1 MRQISINLFAFFSYL
16 CTQVKW
22 ASYGRRFQGYNKFIT
37 YTKDM
42 RKSIL
47 IASAIG
53 CAAIM
58 SSCSK
63 LGELSS
69 DNFKVNPTPLE
80 AVGGE
85 VSATING
92 VFPEKY
98 MKKKAVVTVT
108 PVLKYEGGEA
118 VGQSATFQ
126 GEKVEGNGTEISYK
140 VGGTYTMKT
149 NFKYVPAMMKSDL
162 YARFEA
168 TLGKKTVSVPEVKIG
183 YGVLSTSELLNL
195 CTITAST
202 APDAFQRVIEQ
213 KQEANI
219 KFLIGQANLRTS
231 ELSSVSIQDLVKIL
245 KEINDM
251 QEERALQNIEVSA
264 YASPDGSFELN
275 EKLAEKRQDVSSN
288 YLQKQLKTIQM
299 DADIDTKFT
308 AEDWEGFQEL
318 VNASNLQD
326 KDVILRV
333 LSMYQDPEEREQQI
347 RNMSSVFTEIADG
360 ILPELRRARLIVNYE
375 VIGRSDEQIIEQ
387 FAQDASKLSVEELL
401 YGGNMLVEDAATR
414 KQWYEKTAA
423 IYPNDYRAY
432 NNLAQLAIMEGNLT
446 TAQNW
451 LQKAQGIN
459 AKAPEVNANQAIIAI
474 KNGDNAKA
482 ETSMGQA
489 SGSDTFNEVLGNLNI
504 AKGNFAQAQQNLAQT
519 QTNSAALSQI
529 LNKDYAAA
537 QKTLAAIKTPD
548 AITSYLKAILAAR
561 TSDTGALK
569 SNLKAA
575 IASDPSLKERA
586 ANDLEFAKYQNT
598 IADLVK

>member
-1 MRQISINLFAFFSYL
+1 
-16 CTQVKW
+16 
-22 ASYGRRFQGYNKFIT
+22 
-37 YTKDM
+37 M
-42 RKSIL
+42 RKSYL
-47 IASAIG
+47 IASVLG

-63 LGELSS
+63 LGDLSA
-69 DNFKVNPTPLE
+69 DNFKVTPTPLE
-80 AVGGE
+80 AVGGD
-85 VSATING
+85 VAATING

-149 NFKYVPAMMKSDL
+149 NFKYVPAMIKSDL

-168 TLGKKTVSVPEVKIG
+168 KLGKKTVSVPEVKIG
-183 YGVLSTSELLNL
+183 YGVLSTSELLGR

-251 QEERALQNIEVSA
+251 QEERALQSIEVSA
-264 YASPDGSFELN
+264 YASPDGSFDLN

-288 YLQKQLKTIQM
+288 YLGKQLKKINM
-299 DADIDTKFT
+299 EAEVDTKFT

-318 VNASNLQD
+318 VSKSNLQD

-401 YGGNMLVEDAATR
+401 YGGNMLVEDATAR
-414 KQWYEKTAA
+414 KQWYEKTIE

-451 LQKAQGIN
+451 LQKAKAVN
-459 AKAPEVNANQAIIAI
+459 AKASEVNANMAIIAI
-474 KNGDNAKA
+474 KNNDIQKA
-482 ETSMGQA
+482 ETLMGQA

-548 AITSYLKAILAAR
+548 ATTSYLKAVLAAR

-569 SNLKAA
+569 SNLKVA
-575 IASDPSLKERA
+575 IASDSSLKERA

>member
-1 MRQISINLFAFFSYL
+1 MKKSLLLALVATSAAF
-16 CTQVKW
+16 
-22 ASYGRRFQGYNKFIT
+22 
-37 YTKDM
+37 
-42 RKSIL
+42 
-47 IASAIG
+47 
-53 CAAIM
+53 M

-63 LGELSS
+63 LGDLSA

-80 AVGGE
+80 AIGGE
-85 VSATING
+85 VPATING
-92 VFPEKY
+92 IFPEKY

-108 PVLKYEGGEA
+108 PVLKYDGGEA
-118 VGQSATFQ
+118 VGKSATFQ

-149 NFKYVPAMMKSDL
+149 NFKYIPAMMNSDL

-168 TLGKKTVSVPEVKIG
+168 KLGKKTVSIPEVKIG
-183 YGVLSTSELLNL
+183 YGVVSTSELLGR
-195 CTITAST
+195 CGITAST

-231 ELSSVSIQDLVKIL
+231 ELSSLSIQDLVKIL

-264 YASPDGSFELN
+264 YASPDGSFNLN
-275 EKLAEKRQDVSSN
+275 EQLAEKRQDVSSN
-288 YLQKQLKTIQM
+288 YLKKQLKKINM
-299 DADIDTKFT
+299 DADVDTKYT

-318 VNASNLQD
+318 ISKSNLQD

-375 VIGRSDEQIIEQ
+375 VIGRSDDQIIEQ
-387 FAQDASKLSVEELL
+387 YGLDASKLSVEELL
-401 YGGNMLVEDAATR
+401 YGGNMLMENATSR
-414 KQWYEKTAA
+414 KQWYETTIKH
-423 IYPNDYRAY
+423 YPNDYRAY
-432 NNLAQLAIMEGNLT
+432 NNLAQLAIMEGNT
-446 TAQNW
+446 TAAQNW
-451 LQKAQGIN
+451 LQKAKSVN
-459 AKAPEVNANQAIIAI
+459 SKAPETNANMAILAL
-474 KNGDNAKA
+474 KHGDTDKA
-482 ETSMGQA
+482 ETLMGQA
-489 SGSDTFNEVLGNLNI
+489 SGSDSFNEILGNLNI
-504 AKGNFAQAQQNLAQT
+504 AKGNYTQAQQNLAQT
-519 QTNSAALSQI
+519 QTNSAALAQI
-529 LNKDYAAA
+529 LNKDYASAK
-537 QKTLAAIKTPD
+537 KTLSTIKTPD
-548 AITSYLKAILAAR
+548 AITSYLKAVLAAR

-575 IASDPSLKERA
+575 IASDSSLKERA
-586 ANDLEFAKYQNT
+586 ANDLEFAKYKST

>member
-1 MRQISINLFAFFSYL
+1 
-16 CTQVKW
+16 
-22 ASYGRRFQGYNKFIT
+22 
-37 YTKDM
+37 M
-42 RKSIL
+42 RKNYL
-47 IASAIG
+47 IASVLG

-63 LGELSS
+63 LGDLSA
-69 DNFKVNPTPLE
+69 DNFKVTPTPLE
-80 AVGGE
+80 AVGGD
-85 VSATING
+85 VAATING

-149 NFKYVPAMMKSDL
+149 NFKYVPAMIKSDL

-168 TLGKKTVSVPEVKIG
+168 KLGKKTVSVPEVKIG
-183 YGVLSTSELLNL
+183 YGVLSTSELLGR

-202 APDAFQRVIEQ
+202 APDAFLRVIEQ

-251 QEERALQNIEVSA
+251 QEERALQSIEVSA
-264 YASPDGSFELN
+264 YASPDGSFDLN

-288 YLQKQLKTIQM
+288 YLGKQLKKINM
-299 DADIDTKFT
+299 DAEVDTKFT

-318 VNASNLQD
+318 VSKSNLQD

-401 YGGNMLVEDAATR
+401 YGGNMLVEDATTR
-414 KQWYEKTAA
+414 KQWYEKTIE

-451 LQKAQGIN
+451 LQKAKAVN
-459 AKAPEVNANQAIIAI
+459 AKASEVNANMAIIAI
-474 KNGDNAKA
+474 KNDDIQKA
-482 ETSMGQA
+482 ETLMGQA

-548 AITSYLKAILAAR
+548 ATTSYLKAVLAAR

-569 SNLKAA
+569 SNLKVA
-575 IASDPSLKERA
+575 IASDSSLKERA

>member
-1 MRQISINLFAFFSYL
+1 
-16 CTQVKW
+16 
-22 ASYGRRFQGYNKFIT
+22 
-37 YTKDM
+37 M
-42 RKSIL
+42 RKSL
-47 IASAIG
+47 LLALVVAS
-53 CAAIM
+53 AAIM

-63 LGELSS
+63 LGNLSA

-80 AVGGE
+80 AIGGE
-85 VSATING
+85 VPATING

-118 VGQSATFQ
+118 VGKSATFQ

-140 VGGTYTMKT
+140 VGGTYTMKA
-149 NFKYVPAMMKSDL
+149 NFKYIPAMQNSDL

-168 TLGKKTVSVPEVKIG
+168 KLGNKTVSIPEIKIG
-183 YGVLSTSELLNL
+183 YGVIATSELLSR
-195 CTITAST
+195 CGITAST

-231 ELSSVSIQDLVKIL
+231 ELSSLSIQDLVKIL

-264 YASPDGSFELN
+264 YASPDGSFNLN
-275 EKLAEKRQDVSSN
+275 EQLAEKRQNVSSN
-288 YLQKQLKTIQM
+288 YLKKQLKKIKM
-299 DADIDTKFT
+299 DADVDTKYT

-318 VNASNLQD
+318 ISKSNLQD

-347 RNMSSVFTEIADG
+347 RNMSSVFTEIAEG

-387 FAQDASKLSVEELL
+387 YKQDASKLSVEELL
-401 YGGNMLVEDAATR
+401 YGGNMLMEDATSR
-414 KQWYEKTAA
+414 KQWYETTIKH
-423 IYPNDYRAY
+423 YPNDYRAY
-432 NNLAQLAIMEGNLT
+432 NNLAQLAIMEGNTT

-451 LQKAQGIN
+451 LQKAIN
-459 AKAPEVNANQAIIAI
+459 VNSKAPEANANMAILAL
-474 KNGDNAKA
+474 KNGDTDKA
-482 ETSMGQA
+482 ETLMGQA
-489 SGSDTFNEVLGNLNI
+489 SGSDTFNEILGNLNI
-504 AKGNFAQAQQNLAQT
+504 AKGNYTQAQQNLAQA
-519 QTNSAALSQI
+519 QTNSAALAQI
-529 LNKDYAAA
+529 LNKDYANAK
-537 QKTLAAIKTPD
+537 KTLAAIETPD
-548 AITSYLKAILAAR
+548 AITSYLKAVLAAR

-569 SNLKAA
+569 SNLKVA
-575 IASDPSLKERA
+575 IASDSSLKERA
-586 ANDLEFAKYQNT
+586 ANDLEFANYKST
-598 IADLVK
+598 IAELVK

>member
-1 MRQISINLFAFFSYL
+1 MKKSLFLAL
-16 CTQVKW
+16 AV
-22 ASYGRRFQGYNKFIT
+22 AS
-37 YTKDM
+37 
-42 RKSIL
+42 
-47 IASAIG
+47 
-53 CAAIM
+53 AAIM

-63 LGELSS
+63 LGNLSA

-80 AVGGE
+80 AIGGE
-85 VSATING
+85 VPATING
-92 VFPEKY
+92 IFPEKY

-108 PVLKYEGGEA
+108 PVLKYEGGET
-118 VGQSATFQ
+118 VGKSATFQ

-149 NFKYVPAMMKSDL
+149 NFKYIPAMQSSDL

-168 TLGKKTVSVPEVKIG
+168 KLGKKTVSIPEIKIG
-183 YGVLSTSELLNL
+183 YGVIATSELLSR
-195 CTITAST
+195 CGITAST

-231 ELSSVSIQDLVKIL
+231 ELSSLSIQDLVKIL

-264 YASPDGSFELN
+264 YASPDGSFNLN
-275 EKLAEKRQDVSSN
+275 EQLAEKRQNVSSN
-288 YLQKQLKTIQM
+288 YLKKQLKKISM
-299 DADIDTKFT
+299 DADVDTKYT

-318 VNASNLQD
+318 ISKSNLQD

-387 FAQDASKLSVEELL
+387 YKQDASKLSVEELL
-401 YGGNMLVEDAATR
+401 YGGNMLMEDATSR
-414 KQWYEKTAA
+414 KQWYETTIKH
-423 IYPNDYRAY
+423 YPNDYRAY
-432 NNLAQLAIMEGNLT
+432 NNLAQLAIMEGNT
-446 TAQNW
+446 TAAQNW
-451 LQKAQGIN
+451 LQKALN
-459 AKAPEVNANQAIIAI
+459 VNSKAPEANANMAILAL
-474 KNGDNAKA
+474 KNGDTDKA
-482 ETSMGQA
+482 ETLMGQA
-489 SGSDTFNEVLGNLNI
+489 SGSDTFNEILGNLNI
-504 AKGNFAQAQQNLAQT
+504 AKGNYAQAQQNLAQT
-519 QTNSAALSQI
+519 QSNSAALAQI
-529 LNKDYAAA
+529 LNKDYANAK
-537 QKTLAAIKTPD
+537 KTLSAIKTPD
-548 AITSYLKAILAAR
+548 AITNYLKAVLAAR
-561 TSDTGALK
+561 TSDAGALK

-575 IASDPSLKERA
+575 IAGDSSLKEHA
-586 ANDLEFAKYQNT
+586 AKDLEFAKYKST

>member
-1 MRQISINLFAFFSYL
+1 
-16 CTQVKW
+16 
-22 ASYGRRFQGYNKFIT
+22 
-37 YTKDM
+37 
-42 RKSIL
+42 
-47 IASAIG
+47 
-53 CAAIM
+53 M

-63 LGELSS
+63 LGDLSA

-80 AVGGE
+80 AIGGE
-85 VSATING
+85 VPATING
-92 VFPEKY
+92 IFPEKY

-108 PVLKYEGGEA
+108 PVLKYDGGEA
-118 VGQSATFQ
+118 VGKSATFQ

-149 NFKYVPAMMKSDL
+149 NFKYVPAMMNSDL

-168 TLGKKTVSVPEVKIG
+168 KLGKKTVSIPEVKIG
-183 YGVLSTSELLNL
+183 YGVVATSELLGR
-195 CTITAST
+195 CGITAST

-231 ELSSVSIQDLVKIL
+231 ELSSLSIQDLVKIL

-264 YASPDGSFELN
+264 YASPDGSFNLN
-275 EKLAEKRQDVSSN
+275 EQLAEKRQDVSSN
-288 YLQKQLKTIQM
+288 YLKKQLKKINM
-299 DADIDTKFT
+299 DADVDTKYT

-318 VNASNLQD
+318 ISKSNLQD

-375 VIGRSDEQIIEQ
+375 VIGRSDDQIIEQ
-387 FAQDASKLSVEELL
+387 YGLDASKLSVEELL
-401 YGGNMLVEDAATR
+401 YGGNMLMENATSR
-414 KQWYEKTAA
+414 KQWYETTIKH
-423 IYPNDYRAY
+423 YPNDYRAY
-432 NNLAQLAIMEGNLT
+432 NNLAQLAIMEGNT
-446 TAQNW
+446 TAAQNW
-451 LQKAQGIN
+451 LQKAKSVN
-459 AKAPEVNANQAIIAI
+459 SKAPETNANMAILAL
-474 KNGDNAKA
+474 KHGDTDKA
-482 ETSMGQA
+482 ETLMGQA
-489 SGSDTFNEVLGNLNI
+489 SGSDSFNEILGNLNI
-504 AKGNFAQAQQNLAQT
+504 AKGNYTQAQMNLAQT
-519 QTNSAALSQI
+519 QTNSAALAQI
-529 LNKDYAAA
+529 LNKDYASAK
-537 QKTLAAIKTPD
+537 KTLSAIKTPD
-548 AITSYLKAILAAR
+548 AITSYLKAVLAAR

-575 IASDPSLKERA
+575 IASDSSLKERA
-586 ANDLEFAKYQNT
+586 ANDLEFAKYKST

>member
-1 MRQISINLFAFFSYL
+1 
-16 CTQVKW
+16 
-22 ASYGRRFQGYNKFIT
+22 
-37 YTKDM
+37 M
-42 RKSIL
+42 RKSYL
-47 IASAIG
+47 IALVLG

-63 LGELSS
+63 LGDLSA
-69 DNFKVNPTPLE
+69 DNFKV
-80 AVGGE
+80 
-85 VSATING
+85 TING

-149 NFKYVPAMMKSDL
+149 NFKYVPAMIKSDL

-168 TLGKKTVSVPEVKIG
+168 KLGKKTVSVPEVKIG
-183 YGVLSTSELLNL
+183 YGVLSTSELLGR

-251 QEERALQNIEVSA
+251 QEERALQSIEVSA
-264 YASPDGSFELN
+264 YASPDGSFDLN

-288 YLQKQLKTIQM
+288 YLGKQLKKINM
-299 DADIDTKFT
+299 DAEVDTKFT

-318 VNASNLQD
+318 VSKSNLQD

-401 YGGNMLVEDAATR
+401 YGGNMLVEDATTR
-414 KQWYEKTAA
+414 KQWYEKTIE

-451 LQKAQGIN
+451 LQKAKAVN
-459 AKAPEVNANQAIIAI
+459 AKASEVNANMAIIAI
-474 KNGDNAKA
+474 KNDDIQKA
-482 ETSMGQA
+482 ETLMGQA

-548 AITSYLKAILAAR
+548 ATTSYLKAVLAAR

-569 SNLKAA
+569 SNLKVA
-575 IASDPSLKERA
+575 IASDSSLKERA